1 MIGGFLMN
9 WTVIQQALPIFA
21 RGFELTLWLSLIG
34 IVGSIIVGIIVSLVQ
49 YFKLPVLSQISTAYV
64 ELARNTPLLIQL
76 FFCIMLFQ

>member
-21 RGFELTLWLSLIG
+21 LGFELTLWLSLIG

-64 ELARNTPLLIQL
+64 ELARNTKLSNLL
-76 FFCIMLFQ
+76 CK